1 MQQGWVHC
9 DVSGLINRIR
19 KKAFTGV
26 ISRNEI
32 FRVPDYLPPVLFSPD
47 AERWV
52 VFATSLWA
60 NSVTDASSIVMDVRF
75 EDCLAPLASA
85 IVMTL
90 RSDALICE
98 PHLLQQLQAVAEE
111 FPARGVRLSVGSGG
125 GAATLEFRFAV
136 HPRDTR
142 LPLHRD
148 AILLV
153 EDDMLVRMASLDVL
167 ESAGYRV
174 IQCASFKEAL
184 ARYEELERSI
194 RLVIADVTLPDGDG
208 RALASILH
216 SQKKDLPVL
225 LMSGYTQSI
234 PFPEGPGFHFLAKP
248 FNREALL
255 AGVRDCLVGG
265 RACMPATRM
274 SLLSSRQEF
283 VPGAGA

>member
-1 MQQGWVHC
+1 MQQGCVQC

-19 KKAFTGV
+19 EKALTGV
-26 ISRNEI
+26 SSRKETI
-32 FRVPDYLPPVLFSPD
+32 RVPDYLPPVLFSPD

-52 VFATSLWA
+52 VFAISLWA
-60 NSVTDASSIVMDVRF
+60 NSVTDVSSIVVDVRF
-75 EDCLAPLASA
+75 EDGLAPLSSA

-90 RSDALICE
+90 RSDALILD

-111 FPARGVRLSVGSGG
+111 FPARGLRLSVGSGRG
-125 GAATLEFRFAV
+125 TATLEFRFAV

-142 LPLHRD
+142 VPVHRD

-167 ESAGYRV
+167 EFAGYRV

-184 ARYEELERSI
+184 DRFEELERSI

-208 RALASILH
+208 RALAAILH
-216 SQKKDLPVL
+216 SQQKHLPVL
-225 LMSGYTQSI
+225 LISGYAHSVPLPQ
-234 PFPEGPGFHFLAKP
+234 GPDVHFLAKP

-265 RACMPATRM
+265 RACVPATQIG
-274 SLLSSRQEF
+274 LLSSRQEF